1 MKRVLY
7 IVCLLVAFAGNI
19 CAQIQHGDIITISS
33 NNYYLAVNANNNGI
47 TTVSMENANL
57 TKAIL
62 WKVTINNSQYSF
74 TSVAASEAGRNARLA
89 RSNNNLTLT
98 SEGSAFQFGTS
109 GLVNNVPNET
119 TGRLYYKNGNKYLY
133 INYKSSSWGAG
144 SWNLLSKNNA
154 SATDNTTL
162 LTLEKWE
169 YKEEKGG
176 LTGAFSS
183 PVMHFELA
191 KDEDETA
198 DQTVTLKF
206 TVTRT
211 PAQTYYYCVPRQGE
225 SYSII
230 ALETSTPSTDI
241 ELSSISFQWESN
253 YA

>member
-1 MKRVLY
+1 MKRFLY

-19 CAQIQHGDIITISS
+19 CAQIQNGDIITISS

-62 WKVTINNSQYSF
+62 WEVSIENNQYSF
-74 TSVAASEAGRNARLA
+74 TSVAAKEAGRNAGLA
-89 RSNNNLTLT
+89 RNNNNLTLT
-98 SEGSAFQFGTS
+98 SEGSAFQFGTN

-119 TGRLYYKNGNKYLY
+119 TGRLYYKTGNQYYYIRYQSRTNGP
-133 INYKSSSWGAG
+133 G
-144 SWNLLSKNNA
+144 SWNLLRKNNA
-154 SATDNTTL
+154 NATDNGTL

-191 KDEDETA
+191 KTEDEAA
-198 DQTVTLKF
+198 D
-206 TVTRT
+206 
-211 PAQTYYYCVPRQGE
+211 RQCGV
-225 SYSII
+225 
-230 ALETSTPSTDI
+230 DDR
-241 ELSSISFQWESN
+241 
-253 YA
+253 